1 MRPAGVSPMRV
12 STPPRTAIRRLAA
25 GRAISFTGS
34 EATWIALMVAIYA
47 STHSTVWMS
56 ATLFVTIGA
65 SGLFTPLAGA
75 LGDRYDRRTVM
86 VLSDIAAA
94 SVAAAMALAQAP
106 ALLVVLA
113 FAGAVAQSP
122 FFSASTAAIPNL
134 VEPRDVA
141 WANSTIT
148 LGRSTGSLL
157 GPVLG
162 GVLAG
167 LISPSAV
174 FVLTALCFAGS
185 AALAWSVHGR
195 FADPQRE
202 DAGRHRGLRAGV
214 TFIAHEPV
222 LRLILAAWV
231 VLLVLLGPVLVA
243 ELPLAHSFG
252 VGPAGYGLLVACWG
266 AGGIAGAVAARHLV
280 RRRERWTMI
289 GGTLVIGAG
298 FGTVAV
304 APVFGLA
311 LAGMLAAGCAEGAVS
326 VAEQGILQRRTP
338 DAVRSRATAVTEA
351 AMLAAFALSFPP
363 AGFLIELIG
372 VRGVYAMAAVGGL
385 LAGVVLVP
393 AMRRLAEPAAEP
405 SPLQAVSG
413 TVTNP

>member
-1 MRPAGVSPMRV
+1 MRV

-47 STHSTVWMS
+47 ATHSTVWMS
-56 ATLFVTIGA
+56 GTLFLTIGA
-65 SGLFTPLAGA
+65 SGVCTPLAGA

-86 VLSDIAAA
+86 VLSDLAAA
-94 SVAAAMALAQAP
+94 SVAAAMALAHAP
-106 ALLVVLA
+106 GLLVALA

-134 VEPRDVA
+134 VETRDVA
-141 WANSTIT
+141 WANSMIA
-148 LGRSTGSLL
+148 LGRSTGSLV

-162 GVLAG
+162 GVVAG
-167 LISPSAV
+167 LVSPSAV
-174 FVLTALCFAGS
+174 FLLNALCFAGS

-195 FADPQRE
+195 FADPRRADE
-202 DAGRHRGLRAGV
+202 AEHRGLRAGV
-214 TFIAHEPV
+214 TFLMGEPV
-222 LRLILAAWV
+222 LRLMLAAWV

-252 VGPAGYGLLVACWG
+252 VGSTGYGLLVACWG
-266 AGGIAGAVAARHLV
+266 AGGIGGAVLARRLV
-280 RRRERWTMI
+280 RRHERGTMI
-289 GGTLVIGAG
+289 GGTVVIGAG

-304 APVFGLA
+304 APVFPLA
-311 LAGMLAAGCAEGAVS
+311 LAGMLAAGFAEGAVS

-372 VRGVYAMAAVGGL
+372 VRGVYAMGAVGGL

-393 AMRRLAEPAAEP
+393 AMRRLGQPAAE
-405 SPLQAVSG
+405 LEAADVQAGSG
-413 TVTNP
+413 TVTRV